1 MWGPDA
7 RTVSF
12 QPQPLGREAEQR
24 AATVVA
30 QLERMRPATYAHS
43 QRVAELATR
52 VARHA
57 RLSAPMVGEIYWGAM
72 LHDIGELNIRRLL
85 LDKPSP
91 LDEAERI
98 AMCDHTIVGARWLAG
113 VPGLAPLVPFA
124 RWHHER
130 FDGLG
135 YPDGCG
141 GQDVPLGVA
150 LVGVCDA
157 WDALTEA
164 RPYRDPLPLDD
175 AIVELRRHG
184 GRQWSRALV
193 EWTIECVT
201 STDELPPAELPG
213 ETAPNEVAPD

>member
-1 MWGPDA
+1 
-7 RTVSF
+7 VSF

-24 AATVVA
+24 AATVVGT
-30 QLERMRPATYAHS
+30 LERMRPATYAHS

-52 VARHA
+52 VARYA

-72 LHDIGELNIRRLL
+72 LHDIGELNIRRQI
-85 LDKPSP
+85 LDKPSS
-91 LDEAERI
+91 LDEAERV
-98 AMCDHTIVGARWLAG
+98 AMCDHTVVGARWLAG
-113 VPGLAPLVPFA
+113 VPGLASLVPFA

-141 GQDVPLGVA
+141 GQDVPLGA
-150 LVGVCDA
+150 AIVGVCDA

-164 RPYRDPLPLDD
+164 RPYRDPLSLDH
-175 AIVELRRHG
+175 AIVELLRHG

-193 EWTIECVT
+193 EWTVECVM
-201 STDELPPAELPG
+201 SSSELPPAELPPN
-213 ETAPNEVAPD
+213 TATSDEVAPD

>member
-1 MWGPDA
+1 M
-7 RTVSF
+7 
-12 QPQPLGREAEQR
+12 
-24 AATVVA
+24 VA
-30 QLERMRPATYAHS
+30 QLERMRPATFAHS
-43 QRVAELATR
+43 QRVAALAAR

-57 RLSAPMVGEIYWGAM
+57 RMSAPMVGEIYWGAM
-72 LHDIGELNIRRLL
+72 LHDIGELNIRRTV
-85 LDKPSP
+85 LDKPGL

-98 AMCDHTIVGARWLAG
+98 AMCDHTNVGARWLAG

-130 FDGLG
+130 PDGLG

-141 GQDVPLGVA
+141 GQEVPLGVA
-150 LVGVCDA
+150 VVSVCDA
-157 WDALTEA
+157 FDALTEA

-175 AIVELRRHG
+175 AIVELRRHE

-201 STDELPPAELPG
+201 TTAELPPPERP
-213 ETAPNEVAPD
+213 PNETTANEITPD